1 MYWKRLVFVWV
12 GVFLAASV
20 CTASDSTEEDLS
32 RRIFGEMPDEIDPS
46 ARYLFYLHGRII
58 EGKGVRPT
66 HPQFGVYEYQ
76 EILEALADRGFVVIS
91 EVRPSGAD
99 VPTWAERVARQV
111 RRLIDGGVPPA
122 HITVVGFSKGGVI
135 AIFASAELAND
146 RVNFVF
152 MGACGPWLKGKTD
165 LVPHGRMLAL
175 RKSSDNLVGSCTNL
189 FDRLDAEADRRE
201 EVTHL
206 GGGHGAYYRPQPE
219 WVDEIVTWAAIK
231 E

>member
-1 MYWKRLVFVWV
+1 MSL
-12 GVFLAASV
+12 FLISCGCFA
-20 CTASDSTEEDLS
+20 EDLPAENVT
-32 RRIFGEMPDEIDPS
+32 RRIFGEMPEEIDPS

-66 HPQFGVYEYQ
+66 HPKFGVYEYQ
-76 EILEALADRGFVVIS
+76 EILEAFADFGFVVIS
-91 EVRPSGAD
+91 EVRRSGAD
-99 VPTWAERVARQV
+99 VPIWADRVAGQV

-152 MGACGPWLKGKTD
+152 MGACGPWLKEKTD

-175 RKSSDNLVGSCTNL
+175 RESSDNLVGSCTKL
-189 FDRLDAEADRRE
+189 FDRRDAEVDRRE

-206 GGGHGAYYRPQPE
+206 GGGHGAYYRPRPE
-219 WVDEIVTWAAIK
+219 WVDEVVGWATIQ
-231 E
+231 